1 MHATDPRA
9 RARRRA
15 LGAAAALTLG
25 LATVPLSGCEAA
37 TDAYCDVFENTRTC
51 CDRAP
56 GRHWD
61 EASRTCVVLPP
72 PLGPLVPPA

>member
-1 MHATDPRA
+1 MV
-9 RARRRA
+9 
-15 LGAAAALTLG
+15 LTLG
-25 LATVPLSGCEAA
+25 LATPALPGCEAA
-37 TDAYCDVFENTRTC
+37 TDAYCDVFESTRMC

-72 PLGPLVPPA
+72 PVGPLVPPA